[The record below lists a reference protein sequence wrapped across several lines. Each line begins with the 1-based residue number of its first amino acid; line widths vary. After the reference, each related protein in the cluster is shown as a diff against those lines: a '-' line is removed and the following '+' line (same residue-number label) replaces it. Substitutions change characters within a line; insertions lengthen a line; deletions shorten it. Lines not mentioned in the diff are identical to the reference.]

1 MVTTAEDRRRDQRD
15 YVLRTVEERGVR
27 LIRLWFTDVL
37 GRHKSV
43 AISPAELEVVLDEGL
58 QFDGSAIDGFS
69 RIQESDVLARPD
81 AATFELLPWADP
93 EEPSGTIFCDIT
105 DLDGTPFKGDPR
117 QVLRRNVDRA
127 RAAGFE
133 MFCAPEV
140 EFFYFADAST
150 SSAPVPLDQ
159 ASYFDL
165 TTADVASDLRKQTLH
180 MLEALSIP
188 VEYSFHEDSPSQHE
202 IDLQYTDALSM
213 ADSIMTLRLA
223 VKKIAMDRGVYATF
237 MPKPLNGVQGSGMHT
252 HLSLFRDG
260 VNAFHDPDA
269 ENGLSDTARAFIAG
283 LLKHAREI
291 TAITNQLVNSYKRIN
306 EGYEA
311 PRYVSWARN
320 NRSALVRVPI
330 PKPGKVD
337 STRVEYRAVDP
348 ACNPYLAFSVL
359 LAAGLRGVEDGLE
372 LPPEARVN
380 LYDLSRGEQR
390 DLGVAGLPA
399 NLSEALDEMEES
411 TLVRDALGDHIFEW
425 FLRNK
430 RAEWSEYQRQVTPF
444 ELETYLPNW

>member
-81 AATFELLPWADP
+81 TATFELLPWADP

-140 EFFYFADAST
+140 EFFYFADAGT

-260 VNAFHDPDA
+260 VNAFHDPNA

-425 FLRNK
+425 FLLNK

>member
-260 VNAFHDPDA
+260 VNAFHDPNA

-372 LPPEARVN
+372 LPPEARAN

-425 FLRNK
+425 FLLNK

>member
-81 AATFELLPWADP
+81 AATFELLPWANP

>member
-372 LPPEARVN
+372 LPEARAN

>member
-81 AATFELLPWADP
+81 AATFELLPWANP

-165 TTADVASDLRKQTLH
+165 TTADVASDLRKRTLH

-260 VNAFHDPDA
+260 VNAFHDPNA

-425 FLRNK
+425 FLLNK

>member
-252 HLSLFRDG
+252 HLSLFCDG

-425 FLRNK
+425 FLLNK
-430 RAEWSEYQRQVTPF
+430 WAEWSEYQRQVTPF

>member
-105 DLDGTPFKGDPR
+105 NLDGTPFKGDPR

-372 LPPEARVN
+372 LPPEARAN